1 MTINNQIKKVILS
14 NIKETN
20 DRKIGIEIE
29 NIIYNN
35 KNERLPVNPGNYFSA
50 HDLLQNLN
58 DLIGENG
65 QYSLEPGGQ
74 LEWASPPFKRL
85 HDLQNS
91 INEQKFLLNNILD
104 QNNLKLV
111 PFGVDPNFSPEDIEL
126 ISKKR
131 YQLMNLHMKKNGT
144 MGRWM
149 MRCTSSIQVNLDVSS
164 ENDMEEMTFIA
175 DCLHP
180 ITSYLF
186 SNSPYKNNVAIKT
199 NLRNNIWLNT
209 DDKRCNNLFDHGI
222 YRTNNLINNY
232 INYFLSVPAIYSL
245 DNDGK
250 AIGAKNRFSELLIQ
264 LDTEGVLNENY
275 ILTFLRQIFTNV
287 RLKNLVEIRGA
298 DRTPEG
304 FEIAPAAFW
313 VGILHDD
320 FIRSKVLE
328 EISSWNKQDRYL
340 LNQSSLY
347 LDKNQIGP
355 KERIYGEWIKFFGE
369 LALEGLKIQS
379 NKEHSLFEDF
389 FNIIISEGPFSLQ
402 DKKNE

>member
-14 NIKETN
+14 NIKKTN

-35 KNERLPVNPGNYFSA
+35 KNQRLPVSPGNYFSA

-91 INEQKFLLNNILD
+91 INKQKVLLNNILD

-245 DNDGK
+245 DHDGK

-320 FIRSKVLE
+320 FIRSKVLK

-355 KERIYGEWIKFFGE
+355 KERTYGEWIKFFGE